1 MSLSKSPGAYIKYA
15 TGVAT
20 NLPGADLNAARSGP
34 EGARP
39 MDGPSN
45 KANTDAA

>member
-15 TGVAT
+15 TGV
-20 NLPGADLNAARSGP
+20 ARSGP

>member
-1 MSLSKSPGAYIKYA
+1 MSLSKSPERTLSTRPG
-15 TGVAT
+15 AT